1 MSPSELDPYTANAEK
16 NVHTPQEKIQGRTY
30 YLRSFYRVL
39 TPSIGL
45 HEIIKGAKV
54 GMLTTR
60 STDGSLHSRAMTP
73 ASPTSDTQL
82 NLVFLANNAS
92 HKFDEIEN
100 DAHVNVSFFS
110 NDTTAWASFS
120 GKARISRDQDV
131 IKKYWS
137 SYVSAYFGDLKDG
150 VHKGDQS
157 DPRIS
162 VIEVLPDEIRYWM
175 PTKGAIGRAIEVGV
189 GAITGKVSAPG
200 EIRTLSGAEIK
211 LVEGLHSSE

>member
-16 NVHTPQEKIQGRTY
+16 NVHTPQEKIQG
-30 YLRSFYRVL
+30 
-39 TPSIGL
+39 L

-60 STDGSLHSRAMTP
+60 SSDGSLHSRAMTP
-73 ASPTSDTQL
+73 VSP
-82 NLVFLANNAS
+82 NNAS

-110 NDTTAWASFS
+110 NDSTAWASYS
-120 GKARISRDQDV
+120 GKARISRDRDL
-131 IKKYWS
+131 IKKHWS

-150 VHKGDQS
+150 VHKGDES

-175 PTKGAIGRAIEVGV
+175 PNKGAIGRAIEVGI
-189 GAITGKVSAPG
+189 GAMTGKVSAPG
-200 EIRTLSGAEIK
+200 EIRTLSVAE
-211 LVEGLHSSE
+211 VSSNIWSNIFLRFFI